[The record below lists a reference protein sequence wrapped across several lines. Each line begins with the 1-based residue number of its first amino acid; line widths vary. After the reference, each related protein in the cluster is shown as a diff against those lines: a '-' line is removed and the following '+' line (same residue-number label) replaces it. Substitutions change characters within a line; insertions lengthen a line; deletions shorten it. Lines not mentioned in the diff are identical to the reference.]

1 MFYKIQYWYK
11 KTLHRIIG
19 DWNYF
24 LYDESKHEKRVR
36 NHFYKQSVDIEPTS
50 KTVIYIANG
59 YCNHAGLC
67 DRLKGMTTLYGWSK
81 EKSLDFRIFHIHP
94 FDLANY
100 LVPNQY
106 DWRIDEKDICYYQKY
121 TSVNHLM
128 LNNLVRK
135 LIDSGEIASYE
146 KKWFYKRIKSSKK
159 QLHFYTNMQPES
171 NYLFGI
177 YFQELFKPAP
187 RLEKVLDFHIK
198 SIGDQYISISFRF
211 VQLLGDFIDCDGIT
225 LSPKDQE
232 DLINKSIEVIKDIK
246 AKNELIPKV
255 LVTAD
260 SCKFLDRAKELPFV
274 YIVEGKV
281 GHINF
286 ENSDDVNMKTFL
298 DFLMIAKAQKVYL
311 AKSEQM
317 YNSDFARR
325 AAMIYG
331 KEFELVTF

>member
-1 MFYKIQYWYK
+1 M
-11 KTLHRIIG
+11 
-19 DWNYF
+19 
-24 LYDESKHEKRVR
+24 
-36 NHFYKQSVDIEPTS
+36 
-50 KTVIYIANG
+50 
-59 YCNHAGLC
+59 
-67 DRLKGMTTLYGWSK
+67 
-81 EKSLDFRIFHIHP
+81 
-94 FDLANY
+94 
-100 LVPNQY
+100 
-106 DWRIDEKDICYYQKY
+106 
-121 TSVNHLM
+121 
-128 LNNLVRK
+128 
-135 LIDSGEIASYE
+135 
-146 KKWFYKRIKSSKK
+146 
-159 QLHFYTNMQPES
+159 
-171 NYLFGI
+171 
-177 YFQELFKPAP
+177 
-187 RLEKVLDFHIK
+187 
-198 SIGDQYISISFRF
+198 
-211 VQLLGDFIDCDGIT
+211 QLLGDFIDCDGIT

-260 SCKFLDRAKELPFV
+260 SCKFLDRAKELPYV